1 MAHLPSS
8 MQINHSVLFYIQ
20 LCSFLNEPPKNWVK
34 KQTITV
40 QNNPLLINH
49 SQPLIII
56 CFNSAMLCFQQQ
68 QKVHLYRPNPSI
80 CRCTSSKSRGSI
92 ISSCC
97 NLIIISAV
105 IERHSF
111 PNNKIISITTQTVKG
126 LWQKFS
132 SFTVSV
138 FSLECSTSL

>member
-1 MAHLPSS
+1 MAHVPSS

-20 LCSFLNEPPKNWVK
+20 LCLFLNEPRKNWVK
-34 KQTITV
+34 PQTTITV

-126 LWQKFS
+126 LSDRSFLMSLSLSVS
-132 SFTVSV
+132 SV
-138 FSLECSTSL
+138 